1 MSCFPCMSAHDADL
15 TLRQIVEVCDKAVEF
30 RNSITWEE
38 FRSDWRK
45 QMVGERLFE
54 VLGEAVKR
62 LPDDLRNRHSQLPW
76 KKIAGT
82 RDYIAHGYDSV
93 DYDVIWGVLDVEAG
107 KLKESALVILAKEYP
122 EPPTR

>member
-1 MSCFPCMSAHDADL
+1 MSAHDADL

>member
-1 MSCFPCMSAHDADL
+1 MSTHDADL
-15 TLRQIVEVCDKAVEF
+15 TLRQIAEVCDKAVEL
-30 RNSITWEE
+30 RNATTWEE

-45 QMVGERLFE
+45 QMLGERLVE

-62 LPDDLRNRHSQLPW
+62 LPDDLRNRHPQVPW

-93 DYDVIWGVLDVEAG
+93 DHEVIWGVLDVEAD
-107 KLKESALVILAKEYP
+107 KLKKSVLAILAKEFP
-122 EPPTR
+122 EPPA